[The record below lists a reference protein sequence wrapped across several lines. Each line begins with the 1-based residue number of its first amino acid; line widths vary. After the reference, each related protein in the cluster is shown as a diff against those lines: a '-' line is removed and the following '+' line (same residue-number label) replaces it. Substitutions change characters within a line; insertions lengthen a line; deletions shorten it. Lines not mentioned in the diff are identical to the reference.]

1 MKKSLVALAALAA
14 TTAFAQSS
22 VTISGNVDVSMGTK
36 EVINGAG
43 KTYAKTNG
51 VQDGL
56 HAPNRIFINVTEDL
70 GGGMK
75 FKFQNEHG
83 ISPTN
88 TTDWSTRQSNAAPTS
103 VGIDKSAASTDTEIP
118 MNGFLTN
125 GTNRGTFVALEGGF
139 GEVRAGYLVSQ
150 FYNLSAQSGYFMGSE
165 NYGGLLQVHGMAAQ
179 GTTRGNGIDYKTPK
193 VGDFTF
199 SVQKRYGNERTV
211 TADSAAAP
219 YTSLKAETMS
229 YRADYAKG
237 PFAAGYVYAT
247 LKGDTQAQGT
257 TNVPSSSVWGVAGSA
272 VNSAN
277 NNTADNKVS
286 LLAGSY
292 TTGPFKATVHI
303 NSATVNNSVDAN
315 DRKFKSTQYGLQY
328 TMGAASIFGIT
339 GSGDV
344 KKSDGTKVNDVK
356 NTQYGIRYAMSKRT
370 TAYLMTGKSQDKA
383 IAASDTTRAKE
394 AKMTGFGLAHA
405 F

>member
-1 MKKSLVALAALAA
+1 
-14 TTAFAQSS
+14 
-22 VTISGNVDVSMGTK
+22 MGTK

-43 KTYAKTNG
+43 KTFAKSNG

-88 TTDWSTRQSNAAPTS
+88 TADWSTRQFNGAPTS
-103 VGIDKSAASTDTEIP
+103 IGIDKTAATTDTEIP
-118 MNGFLTN
+118 MSGFQSN
-125 GTNRGTFVALEGGF
+125 QTNRGTFVALEGGF

-150 FYNLSAQSGYFMGSE
+150 FYNLAAQSGYFMGSE
-165 NYGGLLQVHGMAAQ
+165 NFGGLLQAHGMAAQ
-179 GTTRGNGIDYKTPK
+179 GSTRGNGFDYKTPK

-199 SVQKRYGNERTV
+199 SVQKRYGAERTV
-211 TADSAAAP
+211 TADSADAP

-229 YRADYAKG
+229 YRADYANG

-247 LKGDTQAQGT
+247 YKGDTQGQAKT
-257 TNVPSSSVWGVAGSA
+257 AASSVWGVAPSA
-272 VNSAN
+272 AVDPTKNNSTD
-277 NNTADNKVS
+277 NTAS

-303 NSATVNNSVDAN
+303 NSATVDNSVDAS

-370 TAYLMTGKSQDKA
+370 TAYLMTGKSEDKA

>member
-1 MKKSLVALAALAA
+1 MAA

-22 VTISGNVDVSMGTK
+22 VTISGNVDASYGTK
-36 EVINGAG
+36 EAINGAG
-43 KTYAKTNG
+43 KSIAKSAG

-56 HAPNRIFINVTEDL
+56 NAPNRIIINVTEDL

-83 ISPTN
+83 FTPTN
-88 TTDWSTRQSNAAPTS
+88 GQDWSARQNNGAPTS
-103 VGIDKSAASTDTEIP
+103 VGIDKTMATTDVGIP
-118 MNGFLTN
+118 GSGFLTN
-125 GTNRGTFVALEGGF
+125 ATNRGTFVALEGGF

-150 FYNLSAQSGYFMGSE
+150 FYNLSAQSGHFVGSE
-165 NYGGLLQVHGMAAQ
+165 NYGGLIQVHGMGAQ
-179 GTTRGNGIDYKTPK
+179 GSTRGNGFDYKTPK

-199 SVQKRYGNERTV
+199 SVQKRFGEERTV
-211 TADSAAAP
+211 TADSADAP

-229 YRADYAKG
+229 YRADYANG

-247 LKGDTQAQGT
+247 FKGDTQGQAKT
-257 TNVPSSSVWGVAGSA
+257 AASSVFGVAPAAA
-272 VNSAN
+272 VDPTKNNS
-277 NNTADNKVS
+277 ADNKAS

-303 NSATVNNSVDAN
+303 NSATVNNSVDTN

-370 TAYLMTGKSQDKA
+370 TAYLMTGKSEDKA

-394 AKMTGFGLAHA
+394 GKMTGFGLSHA